1 MYQIPQLEGAL
12 MIVWTH
18 VLFAGVWGGLLAL
31 ERGAFLQAMIS
42 RPLVAATG
50 TGLLLDELPTGVFIG
65 LVFELFYL
73 SGASLGGARPE
84 HETLPAVTATAAAAA
99 IANSSGGGGT
109 PAMWT
114 LGILLCAPLGRLGAI
129 LERRIDRRA
138 ARYQTRAQASTDAGQ
153 LHRATRQ
160 NLRAMWPHFVGF
172 GLLSAGAALLGYL
185 VLAPLED
192 QLPVP
197 MLRGLAW
204 AYPAM
209 ASVAAAV
216 AVHGSRTNQAVKIAV
231 ACATGVVCLASVMAA
246 AGARAP

>member
-1 MYQIPQLEGAL
+1 

-18 VLFAGVWGGLLAL
+18 VLLAGVWGGLLAL
-31 ERGAFLQAMIS
+31 ERSAFLQAMFS

-50 TGLLLDELPTGVFIG
+50 TGLLLEDLPSGIFVG

-73 SGASLGGARPE
+73 SGVSLGGARPE

-99 IANSSGGGGT
+99 IANSSGGPGT

-129 LERRIDRRA
+129 LERRIDLRA
-138 ARYQTRAQASTDAGQ
+138 ARYQTRAQASTDAGE
-153 LHRATRQ
+153 LHRAVRQ

-172 GLLSAGAALLGYL
+172 GLLSAAAALIGYL
-185 VLAPLED
+185 VLAPIEVR
-192 QLPVP
+192 LPHAL
-197 MLRGLAW
+197 LRGLAW

-216 AVHGSRTNQAVKIAV
+216 AVHGSRTTQAVKIAV
-231 ACATGVVCLASVMAA
+231 ACATAVVCLASVIAF
-246 AGARAP
+246 AGSRP

>member
-1 MYQIPQLEGAL
+1 

-18 VLFAGVWGGLLAL
+18 VLLAGVWGGLLAL
-31 ERGAFLQAMIS
+31 ERSAFLQAMFS

-50 TGLLLDELPTGVFIG
+50 TGLLLEDLPSGIFVG

-73 SGASLGGARPE
+73 SGVSLGGARPE

-99 IANSSGGGGT
+99 IANSSGGHGT

-114 LGILLCAPLGRLGAI
+114 LGILLCAPLGRVGAI
-129 LERRIDRRA
+129 FERRIDQRA
-138 ARYQTRAQASTDAGQ
+138 LRYQTRAQASTDAGE
-153 LHRATRQ
+153 LHRAARQ

-172 GLLSAGAALLGYL
+172 GLFCAAAALIGYL
-185 VLAPLED
+185 VLAPLETH
-192 QLPVP
+192 LPVP
-197 MLRGLAW
+197 LLRGLAW

-216 AVHGSRTNQAVKIAV
+216 AVHGSRTTQAVKIAV
-231 ACATGVVCLASVMAA
+231 ACATAVVCVASVVAF
-246 AGARAP
+246 AGGRAP

>member
-1 MYQIPQLEGAL
+1 

-18 VLFAGVWGGLLAL
+18 VLLAGIWGGLLAL
-31 ERGAFLQAMIS
+31 ERSAFLQAMFS

-50 TGLLLDELPTGVFIG
+50 TGLLLEDLPSGIFVG

-73 SGASLGGARPE
+73 GGVSLGGARPE
-84 HETLPAVTATAAAAA
+84 HETLPAITAAAAAAA
-99 IANSSGGGGT
+99 IANASGGQGT

-114 LGILLCAPLGRLGAI
+114 LGILLCAPLGRVGAL
-129 LERRIDRRA
+129 LERAIDRRA
-138 ARYQTRAQASTDAGQ
+138 ARYQNRAQGMAAAGELQ
-153 LHRATRQ
+153 RAVRQ

-172 GLLSAGAALLGYL
+172 GLLCAASVLVGYL
-185 VLAPLED
+185 LLVPLENR
-192 QLPVP
+192 LPLP

-216 AVHGSRTNQAVKIAV
+216 AVHGSRTRNAVKIA
-231 ACATGVVCLASVMAA
+231 LAA
-246 AGARAP
+246 AAVVVTAAAMVAILGGRP